1 MEPTQELIDDIY
13 RERVLRARLMS
24 PEEKILA
31 GPQLFDYACRIA
43 RDGIRDQ
50 NPGATDE
57 QVETILLQRLALRQ
71 RLEEYECQATTPLL
85 P

>member
-13 RERVLRARLMS
+13 RERVLRARRMS
-24 PEEKILA
+24 PGEKLLA
-31 GPQLFDYACRIA
+31 GPQLFDYACRIV
-43 RDGIRDQ
+43 RDGIRSQ

-71 RLEEYECQATTPLL
+71 RLEEYACQATTPLL

>member
-13 RERVLRARLMS
+13 RERVLRARRMS

>member
-50 NPGATDE
+50 NPDATDE

-71 RLEEYECQATTPLL
+71 RLEVYGCQATTPLL

>member
-13 RERVLRARLMS
+13 RERVLRARRMS

-31 GPQLFDYACRIA
+31 GPQLFDYACRIT

>member
-1 MEPTQELIDDIY
+1 MEPTQELIDAIY

>member
-13 RERVLRARLMS
+13 RERVLQARRMS

-31 GPQLFDYACRIA
+31 GPQLFDYACRIT

-50 NPGATDE
+50 SPGATDE